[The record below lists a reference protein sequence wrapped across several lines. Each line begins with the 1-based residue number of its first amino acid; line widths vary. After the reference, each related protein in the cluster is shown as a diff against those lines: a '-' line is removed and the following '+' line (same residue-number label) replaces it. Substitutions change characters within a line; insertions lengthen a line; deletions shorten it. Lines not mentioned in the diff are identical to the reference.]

1 MKALKEMAEM
11 YLYLMGDSNLT
22 VPAKCVS
29 IIVKDMSLAQKIKGE
44 SWDLYILFKLDRF

>member
-44 SWDLYILFKLDRF
+44 SWDL